1 MISVV
6 PPGSENVPA
15 PDFLRVR
22 LLTMMLII
30 GIERLLE
37 PEAHPGLEDRMSTH
51 TSRLTGKMILVDGGM
66 TGHLGTIDHLEMI
79 DRLEMIDHPG
89 TTDHGMSDDDETA
102 ETIAATTE
110 IVAR

>member
-15 PDFLRVR
+15 PGFLRAR
-22 LLTMMLII
+22 LLTMMPTI

-37 PEAHPGLEDRMSTH
+37 AEAHPGPEGRMLTH

-66 TGHLGTIDHLEMI
+66 TGHLEMI

-102 ETIAATTE
+102 ETIVAMTE